1 MTLAVSKFAV
11 PAPRKGSIDGYSG
24 FGGSAEAG
32 VEIHQMLQVLRK
44 KIFANYSSEV
54 ATSHLFK
61 TGLFSFEVRGKM
73 DGIFSGT
80 PARIEEIK
88 SSFNIFELQRR
99 LLESN
104 FEHPYCLQLRTYGYF
119 HWLKTNEIPDLI
131 LLLVSTR
138 NSETIEQKIQLDISG
153 YEYWLTLRLAELDQ
167 EATLALKRAKR
178 RKKTSG
184 NLAFPFLKPRRGQIE
199 LIESIESGMASN
211 QSMLLQA
218 PTGLGKTVGVLYP
231 TLREALA
238 RGQRS
243 VYVTPK
249 NSQHAV
255 AEDAIERLQTA
266 GANIKAMTLTA
277 KSKMCFKNEPICN
290 PEFCEFA
297 ENHYTKVAENK
308 LGELLARKK
317 NLNAKT
323 FKKVAA
329 EFEVCPFELQLESI
343 TEADA
348 LICDYNYVFA
358 PRSVLG
364 RIESFELGHDGLPNL
379 VIDEAHNLP
388 SRAMDYYSPSLSV
401 YVLEKMRDEAAFLPK
416 KFRLEAQSL
425 LNACIKTVQK
435 CVPPDSAKP
444 CKIKPPLAA
453 FLDQDFELR
462 NFLSTYLKSDIDI
475 QPKDVVLRLCFY
487 WAEFTDALQFVGAG
501 RKEFFTSFSPNPAR
515 INITCCD
522 ASELLKNSYKNYSQV
537 VGFSATLK
545 PFDFYSRL
553 SGLAGENLKTAEF
566 VSPFGPEQ
574 RKLLIIPQVSSKF
587 SERERNY
594 PLIAEAIS
602 RIAALK
608 KGNYFAF
615 FPSFD
620 FLNRVLQVFQAPPG
634 FAVIR
639 QQSGMS
645 RDSIEGVLNALRE
658 TEFNHL
664 VFAVQGGVFSEGVD
678 YPGKMA
684 IGAFVIGPPLP
695 TFDLV
700 REEMRK
706 YYEENYGAGFDYAY
720 TFPAM
725 AKAVQAAGRVIR
737 SETDKGLIVLMDDRF
752 IQPSYSKSMPQD
764 WFEKSARELVSQNI
778 LSDVADFW
786 KADGP

>member
-1 MTLAVSKFAV
+1 M
-11 PAPRKGSIDGYSG
+11 
-24 FGGSAEAG
+24 
-32 VEIHQMLQVLRK
+32 
-44 KIFANYSSEV
+44 
-54 ATSHLFK
+54 ATTNLFK
-61 TGLFSFEVRGKM
+61 TELFSFEVRGKM
-73 DGIFSGT
+73 DGFFSGT

-88 SSFNIFELQRR
+88 SSFNVFELQRR
-99 LLESN
+99 LIESN

-119 HWLKTNEIPDLI
+119 HWLKNNEIPDLT

-138 NSETIEQKIQLDISG
+138 NNETIDLKIQLDISG
-153 YEYWLTLRLAELDQ
+153 YENWLAMRLAELDQ
-167 EATLALKRAKR
+167 EAMKSQKRSRR
-178 RKKTSG
+178 RKKTSE
-184 NLAFPFLKPRRGQIE
+184 NLNFPFTKPRRGQIE
-199 LIESIESGMASN
+199 LIETIENGMRAN
-211 QSMLLQA
+211 QHLLLQA

-255 AEDAIERLQTA
+255 AEDAIERLQAA
-266 GANIKAMTLTA
+266 GANIKSMTLTA

-290 PEFCEFA
+290 PEYCEFA
-297 ENHYTKVAENK
+297 ENHYTKVADNK
-308 LGELLARKK
+308 LVELLARKK

-323 FKKVAA
+323 FRKIAS

-343 TEADA
+343 SEVDA

-364 RIESFELGHDGLPNL
+364 RIESLELGHEGLPNL
-379 VIDEAHNLP
+379 VIDEVHNLP
-388 SRAMDYYSPSLSV
+388 ARAMDYYSPSLSV
-401 YVLEKMRDEAAFLPK
+401 FILEKMRDDSALLPK
-416 KFRLEAQSL
+416 KFRAEAQSL
-425 LNACIKTVQK
+425 LNACIETVQK
-435 CVPPDSAKP
+435 CAPPNLVKP
-444 CKIKPPLAA
+444 SKIIPPLAA
-453 FLDQDFELR
+453 FLEQDFELR
-462 NFLSTYLKSDIDI
+462 NFLATYLKSDVEI

-501 RKEFFTSFSPNPAR
+501 RKEFFTTFSPNPSR
-515 INITCCD
+515 IKITCCD
-522 ASELLKNSYKNYSQV
+522 ASELLKGAYENYSQV

-553 SGLAGENLKTAEF
+553 SGLAGKNLKTAEF
-566 VSPFGPEQ
+566 VSPFEHDQ
-574 RKLLIIPQVSSKF
+574 RKLLIIPQVSSKY

-594 PLIAEAIS
+594 PLIADAIC
-602 RIAALK
+602 RISALK

-620 FLNRVLQVFQAPPG
+620 FLNRVLQVFQPPEG
-634 FAVIR
+634 FQVVR
-639 QQSGMS
+639 QQSGMN
-645 RDSIEGVLNALRE
+645 RNLIDEVLHSLRE
-658 TEFNHL
+658 TEINHL

-706 YYEENYGAGFDYAY
+706 YYEENYSAGFDYAY

-752 IQPSYSKSMPQD
+752 VQASYSKSMPQD
-764 WFEKSARELVSQNI
+764 WFDKNPHELVSKNI
-778 LSDVADFW
+778 LSDVAEFW
-786 KADGP
+786 NQSGQ